1 VLNFPDFLNI
11 LKRENFLP
19 ILLLFILSVIWGSSF
34 ILMKEGLKAMSG
46 VQVAALRLSI
56 GGLVFSPFIYRFL
69 KRIEKG
75 DLKYVILAGVL
86 GNGIPAFMFA
96 IAQTQVD
103 SGVAG
108 ALNALTPLFTILI
121 GYLFGVIVL
130 NVSKV
135 GGVVIG
141 LVGALAII
149 LGKNEEVLSF
159 SNGYSLLVVAA
170 TMCYGAN
177 INLIK
182 GKLYKYH
189 PMVITALP
197 LFFISVPSII
207 ILLTSDFQPVF
218 EYSQNQ
224 LIWSFTAIALLALLG
239 NSLSLVL
246 FNRLIQLSGPVLASS
261 VTYFIPVVAMIWAIA
276 DNEKISRIQYL
287 GLVLILC
294 GVYLVNKRKKGSSK
308 KVAAAI
314 DAPSEHN

>member
-1 VLNFPDFLNI
+1 MLNFPDFFNI
-11 LKRENFLP
+11 LNRVNFLP

-56 GGLVFSPFIYRFL
+56 GGLIFSPFIYKFL
-69 KRIEKG
+69 KKIEKG
-75 DLKYVILAGVL
+75 DLKYVILSGIL
-86 GNGIPAFMFA
+86 GNGIPAFLFA

-121 GYLFGVIVL
+121 GYFFGVIVL

-135 GGVVIG
+135 GGVAIG
-141 LVGALAII
+141 FLGAMAII
-149 LGKNEEVLSF
+149 LGKNDEVLTF
-159 SNGYSLLVVAA
+159 SSGYSLMVVAA
-170 TMCYGAN
+170 TICYGAN

-197 LFFISVPSII
+197 LFFIAIPSLF

-246 FNRLIQLSGPVLASS
+246 FNRLIQISGPVLASS
-261 VTYFIPVVAMIWAIA
+261 VTYFIPVVAMIWALA
-276 DNEKISRIQYL
+276 DNEKISGIQYL
-287 GLVLILC
+287 GLVLILG
-294 GVYLVNKRKKGSSK
+294 GVYLVNKRKKVSAE
-308 KVAAAI
+308 KVSAAI
-314 DAPSEHN
+314 DTPSEHN